1 MGQVRETVLDI
12 IVPAT
17 TTIRVWDAPIS
28 VPVQDLYIWA
38 TTGGAQLAGA
48 LSWEVFYGG
57 SWTGNPFGENE
68 RDGVPA
74 SQHVG
79 GVSQGSGVFAAGAEL
94 VSLFHTDTDFFAAN
108 RIQPKPPRPV
118 HPPGGFPFIVS
129 LKNIAAFGVPI
140 KITFLTK
147 VISDRY

>member
-1 MGQVRETVLDI
+1 MGQVRETVIDVT
-12 IVPAT
+12 VPAG
-17 TTIRVWDAPIS
+17 IKLRVWDAPIS

-38 TTGGAQLAGA
+38 TSRGTDLVAA
-48 LSWEVFYGG
+48 LDWEVFYGG

-74 SQHVG
+74 STHVR
-79 GVSQGSGVFAAGAEL
+79 GVSQGSGTFAGGTEL

-108 RIQPKPPRPV
+108 RIQPKPPQPV
-118 HPPGGFPFIVS
+118 HPPGGFPFVVELDNSLIVD
-129 LKNIAAFGVPI
+129 IPI
-140 KITFLTK
+140 RIVFLTK